1 MGTGTADEI
10 QTRLSRGVRLNTTV
24 TVMEQTTVEE
34 HSVYQVQLDWASVH
48 SLFAH
53 IWVVKDKGTLY
64 EHS

>member
-34 HSVYQVQLDWASVH
+34 HSVYQVQLD
-48 SLFAH
+48 
-53 IWVVKDKGTLY
+53 
-64 EHS
+64 